1 MEVTPFARSLLVA
14 NKMQRFGELRA
25 KCPAYL
31 RLGEGL
37 KSIEVLGTPADQ
49 RESVETLREF
59 MATHEEVAEERATG
73 EDLMNYLLENKG
85 ARIMA
90 AEKESGARLHLDR
103 KKKCVAMSGLKYVSE
118 AAVSRREQVEKA
130 KAALD
135 ALQAELEEAMV
146 KVPVTAVQMEVL
158 LENKAAMLVRLRE
171 ALHCMVEVDR
181 AHKVV
186 KVVAEAEDR
195 ARAKE
200 EVEKALAGIVEA
212 KIAIPARVGGV
223 FVGTKGEHI
232 TSVRKQFHVALELE
246 KEELCVG
253 GSAEN
258 VAAAAAAIEAWVKE
272 HTVKEMTAEPE
283 LAFPCIV
290 GAKGATRKALEKEL
304 KVEIHVEKDGCVW
317 VLGEAS
323 LCEAAMAKL
332 TALLDA
338 YARENAV
345 VEVPEKAFR
354 NASELRASAVE
365 KEAKK
370 EGVEVRCLAKSH
382 SFALHGPEEKVA
394 TLKAQLEA
402 LAAKYAEYDELA
414 LEVPADQIGTLVGK
428 GGDHARELQSRF
440 GVEIQTREKDVKLWG
455 PASAL
460 EAAKAGILADLAE
473 RVLVTKEVN
482 CTAKQAQFLASSRG
496 EVRAAIEQE
505 TGVFIRMP
513 RDLPAIGPTRITLR
527 GNARQVSEAL
537 PLVNEA
543 LQGLVREVLAFDGD
557 ELTRLLH
564 DSDLQVQRLALEG
577 RCRIRSDEAARTM
590 CVVGPK
596 EGVALVR
603 ERVFQQLGAMVP
615 EHYRVVP
622 VTAAARLGLEDMAKT
637 IQAYCGQ
644 HGCSVRVAGEA
655 VLVHAGEALE
665 EVLGAVEAWATEAA
679 ARNCLVA
686 VEREAI
692 PFVIGAKGARIN
704 GISKESG
711 AAVHI
716 LDDAFVHIAG
726 KAEAVEKAKAL
737 VEAAL
742 AEYAA
747 CNVSFTIDPAL
758 VGAVKGA
765 RNARVMSIQRQFMVR
780 VTIDRD
786 GRVSISGP
794 DGKSVQQARE
804 AVEQAVEEAKLN
816 PEAAASAASAASAAT
831 STGSTTSVWG
841 APRGARAARSAAVS
855 ESARHEEEDG
865 RSVWERL
872 KNAPLLPPGS
882 AKKPVQVEAKKD
894 VNRLLGLNEATVG
907 GSECYKSET
916 GYSVAF

>member
-1 MEVTPFARSLLVA
+1 M
-14 NKMQRFGELRA
+14 
-25 KCPAYL
+25 
-31 RLGEGL
+31 
-37 KSIEVLGTPADQ
+37 
-49 RESVETLREF
+49 
-59 MATHEEVAEERATG
+59 
-73 EDLMNYLLENKG
+73 
-85 ARIMA
+85 
-90 AEKESGARLHLDR
+90 
-103 KKKCVAMSGLKYVSE
+103 
-118 AAVSRREQVEKA
+118 EKA
-130 KAALD
+130 KEVLD
-135 ALQAELEEAMV
+135 ALQTELEATMV
-146 KVPVTAVQMEVL
+146 MVPVTAVQMEVL
-158 LENKAAMLVRLRE
+158 LENKAAMLVRLRD
-171 ALHCMVEVDR
+171 ALHCMVEMDR

-186 KVVAEAEDR
+186 KIVAKEEDR
-195 ARAKE
+195 AKAKE

-232 TSVRKQFHVALELE
+232 SSLRKKFHVALELE
-246 KEELCVG
+246 KGKEELCVG

-258 VAAAAAAIEAWVKE
+258 VAAATEAIEAWVKE
-272 HTVKEMTAEPE
+272 HTVKEMKAEPE

-290 GAKGATRKALEKEL
+290 GTKGATRKELEKEL

-332 TALLDA
+332 MALLEA
-338 YARENAV
+338 YKRENAV
-345 VEVPEKAFR
+345 VEVSEKAFR
-354 NASELRASAVE
+354 IASELRPSAVD

-394 TLKAQLEA
+394 AMKAQLEA

-414 LEVPADQIGTLVGK
+414 LEVPVEQIGTLVGK
-428 GGDHARELQSRF
+428 GGEHARELQSQF
-440 GVEIQTREKDVKLWG
+440 GVEIQTRGEDVKLWG
-455 PASAL
+455 PAGAL
-460 EAAKAGILADLAE
+460 EAAKEGILADLAE
-473 RVLVTKEVN
+473 RVLVTKDMN
-482 CTAKQAQFLASSRG
+482 CTAKQAQFLASNRG
-496 EVRAAIEQE
+496 EVRAAIEKE

-513 RDLPAIGPTRITLR
+513 RDLPAIGPTHITLR

-543 LQGLVREVLAFDGD
+543 LQGLVREVLTFDGD

-564 DSDLQVQRLALEG
+564 ESDLQVQRLALES
-577 RCRIRSDEAARTM
+577 RCRIRSDEAARQM

-603 ERVFQQLGAMVP
+603 ERVFQQLSAMVP

-622 VTAAARLGLEDMAKT
+622 ADAATRLGLEDMAKT
-637 IQAYCGQ
+637 IQAYCDK

-655 VLVHAGEALE
+655 VLVHASEALE
-665 EVLGAVEAWATEAA
+665 EVLGAVEAWAKQAA
-679 ARNCLVA
+679 AQNCLVA
-686 VEREAI
+686 VEKEAI

-726 KAEAVEKAKAL
+726 KEEAVQKAKEL

-747 CNVSFTIDPAL
+747 CHVSFTIDAAL

-786 GRVSISGP
+786 GRVSISGA

-804 AVEQAVEEAKLN
+804 AVEQAVEEAKLD
-816 PEAAASAASAASAAT
+816 PEAAASAASAAS
-831 STGSTTSVWG
+831 TGSAGSVWG
-841 APRGARAARSAAVS
+841 APRAARSAAAS
-855 ESARHEEEDG
+855 ERPRHEEEEDG